1 MTTGDFYSEPLD
13 IARFLRAG
21 GAIEVL
27 KEVVKEAEEM
37 FKNKGISPIVK
48 QQKVDLFGLD
58 YFFLVSGM
66 LNYVYRVVRNN
77 SGDDN
82 LAQLVAD
89 LVKNDFGSKGS
100 IKNVRLLINLFDH
113 AGILLSNQ
121 SKKWTYTVQLFTSRA
136 SHFLISGVAISNY
149 AFDEGGATLKDKCEY
164 LGGKNN
170 FTLVATGPSVFRK
183 AIDLS
188 MPVFTFKALV

>member
-27 KEVVKEAEEM
+27 KELVKEAEEM

-58 YFFLVSGM
+58 YFFLLSGM

-121 SKKWTYTVQLFTSRA
+121 SKKWTYTVQLYKSRTTY
-136 SHFLISGVAISNY
+136 FVISNIAVNGY
-149 AFDEGGATLKDKCEY
+149 IFEDVGPSIRGIFDHIGSKERYTL
-164 LGGKNN
+164 LG
-170 FTLVATGPSVFRK
+170 TGPSVFGK
-183 AIDLS
+183 TELLNDS
-188 MPVFTFKALV
+188 YFSFKALV